1 MLTVPLFKVFY
12 LTPLVLLLL
21 QAVEENAAVLTLQPL
36 DLLQSV
42 DFNKEDYEEEEE
54 QVDATSPVTVE
65 IRVNA
70 SNK

>member
-1 MLTVPLFKVFY
+1 MLIVPLFKVFY

-42 DFNKEDYEEEEE
+42 EFNKEDYEEEEE
-54 QVDATSPVTVE
+54 EVDATSPVTVE

-70 SNK
+70 SNE

>member
-70 SNK
+70 SNE